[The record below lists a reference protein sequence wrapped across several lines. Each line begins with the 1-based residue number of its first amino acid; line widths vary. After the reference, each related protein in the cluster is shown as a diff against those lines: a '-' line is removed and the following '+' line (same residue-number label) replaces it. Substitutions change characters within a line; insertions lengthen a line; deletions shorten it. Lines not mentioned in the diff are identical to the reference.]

1 MSKKNEEVIVI
12 VIVFFSKIIRLCQR
26 YIVKS
31 NIKNILLSSKIM
43 NKEKRIL
50 MATLFIVKKST
61 FLLIEMTKSFN

>member
-12 VIVFFSKIIRLCQR
+12 VIVFLRQR
-26 YIVKS
+26 FIVKS